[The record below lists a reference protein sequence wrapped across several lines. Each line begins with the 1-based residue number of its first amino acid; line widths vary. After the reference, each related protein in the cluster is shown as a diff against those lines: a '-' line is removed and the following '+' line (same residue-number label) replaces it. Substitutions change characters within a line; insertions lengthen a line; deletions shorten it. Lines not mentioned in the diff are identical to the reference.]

1 MRKGQSTHGYGKTI
15 EFCKEAKRLNLS
27 IAEAAEKYKL
37 SVSAVRCCAIRN
49 GIKLRNDTG
58 RHGWGYVKKAIIEGI
73 EQGLNDRQ
81 VAAKYNIKLHSVRRT
96 CQEYQLPLPFD
107 YVKKN

>member
-1 MRKGQSTHGYGKTI
+1 MKKGQSTYGYGKTI
-15 EFCKEAKRLNLS
+15 EICKEARSLNLS

-37 SVSAVRCCAIRN
+37 SENAIRSCTIRN
-49 GIKLRNDTG
+49 KIKLRNDTG

-73 EQGLNDRQ
+73 EAGLNDRQ

-96 CQEYQLPLPFD
+96 CKEYQLPLPFD